1 MEIKISI
8 STGDEGKIPASWG
21 KLKGGGGVL
30 EVREVPMPA
39 IECRTYV

>member
-8 STGDEGKIPASWG
+8 STVGEGKIPASWG
-21 KLKGGGGVL
+21 KLDGGGAL